1 MDRLTDE
8 DVKKLIKNR
17 NEQVK
22 KRFVLMLRI
31 LHAVQLVAVM
41 GIAVLDVIMWAVNAS
56 SVSYLF
62 LACAIVELIA
72 FAITLLR
79 TPQFV
84 VVMDRLVLNGI
95 FTLGIALAFLNTE
108 LAIVYAGVKGV
119 FCIIMWLSLVYGCN
133 NASVKR

>member
-1 MDRLTDE
+1 MNVL
-8 DVKKLIKNR
+8 KKDFLSMWRMCRRREQKFAVLFIILFLICYIPIDGSAGFGLWKTA
-17 NEQVK
+17 
-22 KRFVLMLRI
+22 L
-31 LHAVQLVAVM
+31 M

-84 VVMDRLVLNGI
+84 FVMDRLVLNGI
-95 FTLGIALAFLNTE
+95 FTLGIALAFLNTP
-108 LAIVYAGVKGV
+108 
-119 FCIIMWLSLVYGCN
+119 
-133 NASVKR
+133 